1 MLKTCDKDVMSDP
14 ENNVHSLTEFKR
26 KTPEF
31 RNRLRTSDRPII
43 LTVDGRPEM
52 VLQSA
57 QPYQALLEELRQLKL
72 ERLRGEVTL
81 GADQADREE
90 FADYS
95 LTKLLCELD

>member
-1 MLKTCDKDVMSDP
+1 MIDL
-14 ENNVHSLTEFKR
+14 ENDFYPLTEFKR
-26 KTPEF
+26 KTPDF

-57 QPYQALLEELRQLKL
+57 RSYQALLEELRRLKL
-72 ERLRGEVTL
+72 ERLRGEVAL
-81 GADQADREE
+81 GADQADRGE

-95 LTKLLCELD
+95 LTKLLRELDEE